1 MKIATILLCIA
12 TILSFVLGTV
22 CYVTNVGDC
31 RVHVSSWDGSVQN
44 WSVIDNM
51 FDPFSFEAG
60 LFWDLGL
67 ILLVISGV
75 LIYICVKSRSTAPK
89 KEMSLNKIIFI
100 LITVMVVSIAIV
112 MIGVVNDMMWL
123 GCIGLLSACVAGIFM
138 VRAWRTK
145 RYRKM
150 SDERLIELFQKYA
163 TDIQTTLSVCGGLTG
178 LGSTIATNKA
188 NSDIRSYREK
198 GELIGA
204 VLEERGY
211 TVNYSVLSGEV
222 SKGKSKSDIGA
233 IIKGAVVGG
242 IIAGDV
248 GAVIGAAHAMNKNN
262 KK

>member
-1 MKIATILLCIA
+1 
-12 TILSFVLGTV
+12 LGFGIDL
-22 CYVTNVGDC
+22 VG
-31 RVHVSSWDGSVQN
+31 V
-44 WSVIDNM
+44 
-51 FDPFSFEAG
+51 
-60 LFWDLGL
+60 
-67 ILLVISGV
+67 SGV
-75 LIYICVKSRSTAPK
+75 FIYISVKRGRTTPK
-89 KEMSLNKIIFI
+89 KEMSPNKIIFI

-178 LGSTIATNKA
+178 LGSTMATNKA